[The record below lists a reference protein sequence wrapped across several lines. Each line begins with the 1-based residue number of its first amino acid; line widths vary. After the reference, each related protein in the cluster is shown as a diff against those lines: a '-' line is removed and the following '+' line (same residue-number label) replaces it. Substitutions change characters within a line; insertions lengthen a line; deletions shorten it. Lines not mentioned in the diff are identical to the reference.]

1 MTKILLGKNPYSLN
15 KGEVAMLVG
24 TLKTFRTF
32 FENVEFSIVSTHPEI
47 DEMRCDTKIN
57 IISDIS
63 SDKSRTIRIF
73 KFVYSIVQDIT
84 SVFIYRIF
92 NFKTSGITKG
102 EKLKAYCE
110 ADLITMGHDDAL
122 TGIYGGFPFFSTI
135 YPIILAKLLKT
146 PIVIYAGSIGPEPS
160 KGKLSKM
167 LVRFTLNKVDLIT
180 LREEISYEYLQM
192 VGVNKPPI
200 YVTADPAFLLPSVTS
215 ERVKE
220 IMLIESINK
229 NDRPLI
235 GVSLSQV
242 IAHWAFPEIQDLG
255 GKYDRYIKIMSQVI
269 DYLTEELSA
278 TIVFVPH
285 VIGYS
290 KKEDDR
296 IAAKDIYQMAKN
308 KDKIKLIENE
318 YAPEELKGLIGQFD
332 LFIGARTHSV
342 ISAAMM
348 CTPFVAIEYESPKT
362 RGIIGKM
369 LDCEEFVY
377 DIRTLNFDTLITKIN
392 DVWLNREKIRGELKF
407 KIEGMEERALLN
419 GKLVKELMTRK

>member
-1 MTKILLGKNPYSLN
+1 MTKILIGKNPFSLN
-15 KGEVAMLVG
+15 KGEVAMLIG
-24 TLKTFRTF
+24 ILKTFGLF
-32 FENVEFSIVSTHPEI
+32 FEDVEFSMFSTHPEI
-47 DEMRCDTKIN
+47 DEMRCDTKIK
-57 IISDIS
+57 IFSEVS

-73 KFVYSIVQDIT
+73 KLVCSIVQDII
-84 SVFIYRIF
+84 SVFLYGIF
-92 NFKTSGITKG
+92 NLKTNRVTKG
-102 EKLKAYCE
+102 ETLKAYCE

-122 TGIYGGFPFFSTI
+122 TGIYSGFPFFSTI
-135 YPIILAKLLKT
+135 YTITLAKLLKT

-160 KGKLSKM
+160 KAKLSKM
-167 LVRFTLNKVDLIT
+167 LVRFILNKVDLIT
-180 LREEISYEYLQM
+180 LREGMSYEYLQM
-192 VGVNKPPI
+192 IGVNKPPI

-229 NDRPLI
+229 TDSPLI
-235 GVSLSQV
+235 GISLSQV
-242 IAHWAFPEIQDLG
+242 IARWAFPEIQDLG

-296 IAAKDIYQMAKN
+296 IVAKDVYQMAKN
-308 KDKIKLIENE
+308 KDKIKLITNE

-377 DIRTLNFDTLITKIN
+377 DIKALDFDTLITKIK
-392 DVWLNREKIRGELKF
+392 DVWINRKKIREELKF
-407 KIEGMEERALLN
+407 KIEGMEERALLS

>member
-1 MTKILLGKNPYSLN
+1 
-15 KGEVAMLVG
+15 
-24 TLKTFRTF
+24 
-32 FENVEFSIVSTHPEI
+32 
-47 DEMRCDTKIN
+47 
-57 IISDIS
+57 
-63 SDKSRTIRIF
+63 
-73 KFVYSIVQDIT
+73 
-84 SVFIYRIF
+84 
-92 NFKTSGITKG
+92 
-102 EKLKAYCE
+102 
-110 ADLITMGHDDAL
+110 MGHDDGL
-122 TGIYGGFPFFSTI
+122 TGIYSGFPFFSTI
-135 YPIILAKLLKT
+135 YTITLAKLLKT

-167 LVRFTLNKVDLIT
+167 LVRFILNKVDLIT

-192 VGVNKPPI
+192 IGVNKPPI
-200 YVTADPAFLLPSVTS
+200 YVTADPAFLLPSVTP

-220 IMLIESINK
+220 IMLIECINK

-242 IAHWAFPEIQDLG
+242 IARWAFPEIQELG
-255 GKYDRYIKIMSQVI
+255 GKYDRYIKIMSQAI
-269 DYLTEELSA
+269 DHLTEELSA

-296 IAAKDIYQMAKN
+296 IAAKDIYQMVKN

-318 YAPEELKGLIGQFD
+318 YAPEELKALIGQFD

-377 DIRTLNFDTLITKIN
+377 DIGTLDFDTLITKIN

-407 KIEGMEERALLN
+407 KIEGMEGRALLN